1 MDKNNKSPKEPKQAG
16 PKAGASKDVIESYI
30 FTTVRGDN
38 GLYSERLLVRLV
50 ELAQRELH
58 GLDFRGGTDIGK
70 VEVGQWGD
78 AEIVIPARDLLS
90 GEDNKNYAY
99 AKAAVKGL
107 MGRFLEYEDDDHYQ
121 ATSILNDV
129 DIDKVAGKMVIRVN
143 RNIWRAMLDFSKG
156 FRRYDLEVAIKLKGR
171 YSLRIYKLVSQ
182 QQKPISLA
190 IDDLKRMLGIEG
202 KYKRLDDFDKN
213 VLKPAQKELDL
224 AAPYSFSYSF
234 NASKSA
240 EVNKGRRG
248 RPVITSI
255 TFVPIKKELN
265 RTVESLR
272 KSISPKFL
280 LGESLYNIL
289 TQKFGFDYAGLVAN
303 ASLLDIANKE
313 LFLEDLLRQI
323 APAALRADNP
333 QGYVINSIRKCL
345 REDAH
350 VVVDEGVLVRVAAGR
365 KNQGEDADSAVLAKV
380 DGSLKEILNKGK

>member
-1 MDKNNKSPKEPKQAG
+1 MGNKKEAIEEAKKAG
-16 PKAGASKDVIESYI
+16 LKPGASKSVVESYI
-30 FTTVRGDN
+30 FTTMRGDN

-50 ELAQRELH
+50 EIAQRELH
-58 GLDFRGGTDIGK
+58 GLEFRDGKDIGK
-70 VEVGQWGD
+70 VEIGQLGD
-78 AEIVIPARDLLS
+78 AEITLPVRDLLA
-90 GEDNKNYAY
+90 GDDNKNYAY

-107 MGRFLEYEDDDHYQ
+107 MGRFLEYEDEGRYQ

-129 DIDKVAGKMVIRVN
+129 DIDKIAGKMVIRVN

-156 FRRYDLEVAIKLKGR
+156 FRRYDLEVAIKLKSR
-171 YSLRIYKLVSQ
+171 YSLRLYKLVSQ
-182 QQKPISLA
+182 QKKPISLG

-202 KYKRLDDFDKN
+202 KYKRLDDFEKN
-213 VLKPAQKELDL
+213 VLKPAQKELDEV
-224 AAPYSFSYSF
+224 APYSFSYSF

-255 TFVPIKKELN
+255 TFIAIKKELN

-280 LGESLYNIL
+280 LGESLYNLL
-289 TQKFGFDYAGLVAN
+289 TQKFGFDYTGLVAN

-313 LFLEDLLRQI
+313 LYLEDLLQQI

-345 REDAH
+345 REQAH
-350 VVVDEGVLVRVAAGR
+350 VVVDEGVVVRVATEKKA
-365 KNQGEDADSAVLAKV
+365 EDAAEAPVLPKPA
-380 DGSLKEILNKGK
+380 LKDLLDKKKK